1 MALPPGAGCRCLG
14 PGLPWGNCDGL
25 GGSAAESQAT
35 SLTRHLFSTVSEA
48 IMAASQVAPDTV
60 ALGWSWCTW
69 LMCAVGGTADTPE
82 GAGAD
87 GRVRV
92 ELNLA

>member
-1 MALPPGAGCRCLG
+1 
-14 PGLPWGNCDGL
+14 
-25 GGSAAESQAT
+25 
-35 SLTRHLFSTVSEA
+35 
-48 IMAASQVAPDTV
+48 MAASQVAPDTV
-60 ALGWSWCTW
+60 ALGWSWRTW
-69 LMCAVGGTADTPE
+69 LTCAVGGTADTPE